1 MTDHAANSEQV
12 SDTCSNSAE
21 IEHFTFG
28 AYARDRWVSILLWM
42 ICAAGAALM
51 LTTLGLNFAAVVVVV
66 GFVLLLFA
74 VDFGG
79 GDARRVAFWRQL
91 TSATEAAQRMS
102 EIPRM
107 IDEPDS
113 FLEGRIALRA
123 LERADMLANAEITAA
138 RQHADDYRSYIEL
151 WIHET
156 KTPIAAAHLIAQR
169 LGGEEA
175 GDIARELESID
186 RQVEQALYFARS
198 GSVVNDYDIREVD
211 LLGACR
217 EACKRNARFLIEQ
230 GATPSFDI
238 PAETQVLTDKPWL
251 LFMLGQV
258 IVNAAQYGATSIAF
272 TAEEKE
278 TGTPREHTD
287 LRVTDNGAGIAA
299 ADMQRVFDRGFTGNN
314 GRARG
319 KATGMGLYLVAT
331 MCASLGIG
339 LSLTSEEGTGTT
351 VTFGF
356 PHDRRRV

>member
-1 MTDHAANSEQV
+1 MKREEHG
-12 SDTCSNSAE
+12 AE

-28 AYARDRWVSILLWM
+28 AYARDRWVSVLLWA

-51 LTTLGLNFAAVVVVV
+51 LATLGLNFAAVIVVV
-66 GFVLLLFA
+66 GFVLLLFV
-74 VDFGG
+74 VDFGVG
-79 GDARRVAFWRQL
+79 YARRVSFWRQL
-91 TSATEAAQRMS
+91 TGATEAAQRMS

-123 LERADMLANAEITAA
+123 LERADMLANAETTAA

-175 GDIARELESID
+175 GDIARELEAID

-198 GSVVNDYDIREVD
+198 STLVNDYEIREVN
-211 LLGACR
+211 LLAACR

-238 PAETQVLTDKPWL
+238 PAEAQVLTDKPWL

-258 IVNAAQYGATSIAF
+258 IVNAAQYGATTIAF
-272 TAEEKE
+272 AAEEKE
-278 TGTPREHTD
+278 QGTPREHTD
-287 LRVTDNGAGIAA
+287 LRVTDNGAGIATS
-299 ADMQRVFDRGFTGNN
+299 DMPRVFDRGFTGSN
-314 GRARG
+314 GRERG
-319 KATGMGLYLVAT
+319 KATGMGLYLAAS

-339 LSLTSEEGTGTT
+339 LSLTSEEGVGTT
-351 VTFGF
+351 VTFSF
-356 PHDRRRV
+356 PHDRRRM